1 MMECGRAYLCAAGW
15 ITAYIVWYLAGRRF
29 CERAILNYMAYI
41 DQLLADDAG
50 KNEEDYEKIMEE
62 HKLQLTFF
70 MHERLVHLLVTLT
83 FALLAFA
90 TFFALVFAFQPGLVV
105 LFIALLV
112 LLVPYI
118 MHYYLLENGVQ
129 KMYRQYD
136 EMYKRARAQSNPPQK

>member
-1 MMECGRAYLCAAGW
+1 
-15 ITAYIVWYLAGRRF
+15 VK
-29 CERAILNYMAYI
+29 ERILNYMAYI

-50 KNEEDYEKIMEE
+50 KNEEDYERIMEE

-90 TFFALVFAFQPGLVV
+90 TFFALVFVFQPGLVV

>member
-1 MMECGRAYLCAAGW
+1 MK
-15 ITAYIVWYLAGRRF
+15 
-29 CERAILNYMAYI
+29 ERILNYMAYI

-90 TFFALVFAFQPGLVV
+90 TFFALVFAFQLGLVV

-136 EMYKRARAQSNPPQK
+136 EMYKRAREQSNPPQK

>member
-1 MMECGRAYLCAAGW
+1 MCCRVDHSIHRVVFGRGGF
-15 ITAYIVWYLAGRRF
+15 VK
-29 CERAILNYMAYI
+29 ERILNYMAYI

-90 TFFALVFAFQPGLVV
+90 TFLHWYLRFSRGLWSCLLHCLYC
-105 LFIALLV
+105 LFHTSCIIICWRTASRKCTGSMMRCTSVHGRKVTRL
-112 LLVPYI
+112 
-118 MHYYLLENGVQ
+118 
-129 KMYRQYD
+129 KMT
-136 EMYKRARAQSNPPQK
+136 

>member
-1 MMECGRAYLCAAGW
+1 MK
-15 ITAYIVWYLAGRRF
+15 
-29 CERAILNYMAYI
+29 ERILNYMAYI

-50 KNEEDYEKIMEE
+50 KNEEDYERIMEE

-90 TFFALVFAFQPGLVV
+90 TFFALVFVFQPGLVV

>member
-1 MMECGRAYLCAAGW
+1 MK
-15 ITAYIVWYLAGRRF
+15 
-29 CERAILNYMAYI
+29 ERILNYMAYI

-90 TFFALVFAFQPGLVV
+90 TFFALVFSFQPGLVA

>member
-1 MMECGRAYLCAAGW
+1 MK
-15 ITAYIVWYLAGRRF
+15 
-29 CERAILNYMAYI
+29 ERILNYMAYI

-90 TFFALVFAFQPGLVV
+90 TFFVLVFAFQPGLVV

>member
-1 MMECGRAYLCAAGW
+1 MK
-15 ITAYIVWYLAGRRF
+15 
-29 CERAILNYMAYI
+29 ERILNYMAYI

-90 TFFALVFAFQPGLVV
+90 TFFALVFAFQPRLVV

>member
-1 MMECGRAYLCAAGW
+1 MK
-15 ITAYIVWYLAGRRF
+15 
-29 CERAILNYMAYI
+29 ERILNYMAYI

-83 FALLAFA
+83 FALSAFA
-90 TFFALVFAFQPGLVV
+90 TFFSLVFAFQPGPVV

-136 EMYKRARAQSNPPQK
+136 EMYKRAWAQSNPPQK

>member
-1 MMECGRAYLCAAGW
+1 MK
-15 ITAYIVWYLAGRRF
+15 
-29 CERAILNYMAYI
+29 ERILNYMAYI

-90 TFFALVFAFQPGLVV
+90 TFFALVFAFQTGLVV

>member
-1 MMECGRAYLCAAGW
+1 MK
-15 ITAYIVWYLAGRRF
+15 
-29 CERAILNYMAYI
+29 ERILNYMAYI

-50 KNEEDYEKIMEE
+50 KNEEDYKKIIEE

-90 TFFALVFAFQPGLVV
+90 TFFALVFAFQPGLAA

-136 EMYKRARAQSNPPQK
+136 EMYKRACEREQNRAEK

>member
-1 MMECGRAYLCAAGW
+1 MK
-15 ITAYIVWYLAGRRF
+15 
-29 CERAILNYMAYI
+29 ERILNYMAYI

-90 TFFALVFAFQPGLVV
+90 TFF
-105 LFIALLV
+105 FIVICVSAGACGPVYCTACIACSIHHALLSAGERR
-112 LLVPYI
+112 P
-118 MHYYLLENGVQ
+118 ENVQ
-129 KMYRQYD
+129 
-136 EMYKRARAQSNPPQK
+136 AV

>member
-1 MMECGRAYLCAAGW
+1 MK
-15 ITAYIVWYLAGRRF
+15 
-29 CERAILNYMAYI
+29 ERILNYMAYI

-90 TFFALVFAFQPGLVV
+90 TFFALVFAFQPWLVV

>member
-1 MMECGRAYLCAAGW
+1 MK
-15 ITAYIVWYLAGRRF
+15 
-29 CERAILNYMAYI
+29 ERILNYMAYI

-50 KNEEDYEKIMEE
+50 KNEEDSEKIMEE
-62 HKLQLTFF
+62 HKL
-70 MHERLVHLLVTLT
+70 LVHLLVTLT

-90 TFFALVFAFQPGLVV
+90 TFFALVFAFQPGLVA

>member
-1 MMECGRAYLCAAGW
+1 MK
-15 ITAYIVWYLAGRRF
+15 
-29 CERAILNYMAYI
+29 ERILNYMAYI

-50 KNEEDYEKIMEE
+50 KNEEDYERIMEE

-90 TFFALVFAFQPGLVV
+90 TFYALVFVFQPGLVV

>member
-1 MMECGRAYLCAAGW
+1 MK
-15 ITAYIVWYLAGRRF
+15 
-29 CERAILNYMAYI
+29 ERILNYMAYI

-90 TFFALVFAFQPGLVV
+90 TFFGLVFAFQPGLVV

>member
-1 MMECGRAYLCAAGW
+1 MK
-15 ITAYIVWYLAGRRF
+15 
-29 CERAILNYMAYI
+29 ERILNYMAYI

-90 TFFALVFAFQPGLVV
+90 TFFALVFAFQPGLVA

-136 EMYKRARAQSNPPQK
+136 EMYKRARVQSNPPQK

>member
-1 MMECGRAYLCAAGW
+1 MK
-15 ITAYIVWYLAGRRF
+15 
-29 CERAILNYMAYI
+29 ERILNYMAYI

-50 KNEEDYEKIMEE
+50 KNEEDYEKFMEE

-90 TFFALVFAFQPGLVV
+90 TFFALVFACQPGLVA

-136 EMYKRARAQSNPPQK
+136 EMYKRARAQSNPPKK

>member
-1 MMECGRAYLCAAGW
+1 MLQGGSQHTSCGIWPGGGF
-15 ITAYIVWYLAGRRF
+15 VK
-29 CERAILNYMAYI
+29 ERILNYMAYI

-90 TFFALVFAFQPGLVV
+90 TFFALVFAFQPVLVV